1 MALEFEY
8 IEDPGGPMVEATA
21 RLCRTEDDRLVP
33 EGDPAARWLYT
44 VPGRMIPRAEAEKY
58 GLLQDANEPAP
69 EPDDESDDQEVEPA
83 PEPDATLTEVKDTPQ
98 APDLKPDLKAI
109 RAWAIDQGLDVP
121 KRGRIPEEVVELY
134 NEEHLED

>member
-1 MALEFEY
+1 MLEF
-8 IEDPGGPMVEATA
+8 IKDSGTGNMVEANA

-58 GLLQDANEPAP
+58 GLLQTAATK
-69 EPDDESDDQEVEPA
+69 EPDVKV
-83 PEPDATLTEVKDTPQ
+83 PDPPRVKV
-98 APDLKPDLKAI
+98 PDKPDLKAI
-109 RAWAIDQGLDVP
+109 RAWAEENELDVP

-134 NEEHLED
+134 NEAQED